1 MSRAQAI
8 SVSRGFSLI
17 ELLVVIVII
26 GILAAVA
33 VPYWGKVRRRTE
45 LRSMAMEIGT
55 TLLAARMKAVR
66 QNAQTSIVVSSDA
79 DSPGID
85 TIMPAPPT
93 PPPPTPPPAPAAEP
107 LAHLSFSTGALRFV
121 DMPAGGTITF
131 DGSGR
136 RITPPDPTPGAIVIE
151 GPIGGGPVNRMTI
164 DANSAG
170 KVRIFKT
177 DCPPLPASQV
187 GCRDWQ

>member
-26 GILAAVA
+26 GIIAAVA
-33 VPYWGKVRRRTE
+33 VPFWGKMRRRTE

-66 QNAQTSIVVSSDA
+66 QNAQTSIVISPDA

-85 TIMPAPPT
+85 TVMPAPP
-93 PPPPTPPPAPAAEP
+93 PPATPSAEP
-107 LAHLSFSTGALRFV
+107 LAHLTLSNGALRFV
-121 DMPAGGTITF
+121 VTPVGRTITF

-136 RITPPDPTPGAIVIE
+136 RVVPVDPISAAITIE
-151 GPIGGGPVNRMTI
+151 GPTGGGPVNQITI
-164 DANSAG
+164 NTNSAG
-170 KVRIFKT
+170 KVWIV
-177 DCPPLPASQV
+177 PPAA
-187 GCRDWQ
+187 WQ

>member
-33 VPYWGKVRRRTE
+33 VPFWGKVRRRTE

-66 QNAQTSIVVSSDA
+66 QNAQTSIA
-79 DSPGID
+79 ITPGPDSLGID
-85 TIMPAPPT
+85 TFMPT
-93 PPPPTPPPAPAAEP
+93 PPPTPASGAEP
-107 LAHLSFSTGALRFV
+107 LAHLTLSTGALRFV
-121 DMPAGGTITF
+121 ATPAGGTITF

-136 RITPPDPTPGAIVIE
+136 RIAPADPASAAIVIE
-151 GPIGGGPVNRMTI
+151 GPTGGGPVNQITI
-164 DANSAG
+164 DTNTAG
-170 KVRIFKT
+170 KVKIVNPT
-177 DCPPLPASQV
+177 
-187 GCRDWQ
+187 DWQ

>member
-26 GILAAVA
+26 GIIAAVA
-33 VPYWGKVRRRTE
+33 VPFWGKVRRRTE

-66 QNAQTSIVVSSDA
+66 QNAQTSIVISSDA

-85 TIMPAPPT
+85 TFMPV
-93 PPPPTPPPAPAAEP
+93 PPPPATPSADP
-107 LAHLSFSTGALRFV
+107 LAHLSLSSGALRFV
-121 DMPAGGTITF
+121 VTPVGGTITF

-136 RITPPDPTPGAIVIE
+136 RVVPADPISAAITIE
-151 GPIGGGPVNRMTI
+151 GPTGGGPVNQITI
-164 DANSAG
+164 DTNTAG
-170 KVRIFKT
+170 KVKILT
-177 DCPPLPASQV
+177 PTA
-187 GCRDWQ
+187 WQ

>member
-17 ELLVVIVII
+17 ELLIVIIII

-33 VPYWGKVRRRTE
+33 VPFWGKVRRRTE

-66 QNAQTSIVVSSDA
+66 QNARTSIVISASA

-85 TIMPAPPT
+85 TTVPV
-93 PPPPTPPPAPAAEP
+93 PPPTPAAEP
-107 LAHLSFSTGALRFV
+107 LAHLSLSSHALRFV
-121 DMPAGGTITF
+121 VTPAAGTITF

-136 RITPPDPTPGAIVIE
+136 RVVPPDPTPATITIE
-151 GPIGGGPVNRMTI
+151 GPIGGGPVNQISI
-164 DANSAG
+164 DTNTAG
-170 KVRIFKT
+170 KVRIVT
-177 DCPPLPASQV
+177 PAV
-187 GCRDWQ
+187 WQ